1 MFITNVHVFA
11 SKFNVQICLNYICTC
26 RCRYVVIQLQ
36 LQHCTSHRNKLL
48 YNICMHVNCSN
59 MGDFRFLKQTKN
71 NRERDWTPLPPTTYF
86 LFGNRLILT
95 QRKVTFLTN
104 WPLDFFK
111 ERVQNY
117 RENSRKDPISATKV
131 NKTSFNFLTCW
142 GRFALFPLS
151 EKMLLALQKT
161 TYVLPILIYD
171 SFMRF
176 KFHDNVYF

>member
-11 SKFNVQICLNYICTC
+11 SKFNVQICLNYIC
-26 RCRYVVIQLQ
+26 RYVDMQLFNYNSNT
-36 LQHCTSHRNKLL
+36 TSHRNKLL
-48 YNICMHVNCSN
+48 CICMHVNCSN

-86 LFGNRLILT
+86 LFGNRLIPVLT
-95 QRKVTFLTN
+95 QRKVTFFTN

-151 EKMLLALQKT
+151 EKMLLALYMQKT
-161 TYVLPILIYD
+161 TYVLPILI
-171 SFMRF
+171 
-176 KFHDNVYF
+176 

>member
-1 MFITNVHVFA
+1 MCILQTMSITEINGTFYVHYKCA
-11 SKFNVQICLNYICTC
+11 CICIKIQRSNMPELHMQI
-26 RCRYVVIQLQ
+26 CRYVVIQLQ
-36 LQHCTSHRNKLL
+36 LQHCTSHKLL

-151 EKMLLALQKT
+151 EKMLLALYMQKT
-161 TYVLPILIYD
+161 TYVLPILI
-171 SFMRF
+171 
-176 KFHDNVYF
+176 